1 MTRTV
6 PPASPRE
13 FFESYLPGWFAAAA
27 PSQVTSPGAL
37 VFHVGPESYALR
49 LAGGKLLVS
58 TNPAAAAILQVS
70 MAVADFAELVRQ
82 AGALFESGVSDR
94 LLALRSLSLDAER
107 AKMIRNVDGSVAFEI
122 ADGSQ
127 LRTLLLSPGVAS
139 NFTGMPVSFRLP
151 ARGCSTSTTIWRAF
165 TCGCSTSTTI
175 WRAFTCG
182 CVKTWSNGK
191 IGPFGT
197 SALSKITTN
206 SATV

>member
-1 MTRTV
+1 MTSTV

-58 TNPAAAAILQVS
+58 TNPAADAVLQVS

-107 AKMIRNVDGSVAFEI
+107 AKIIRNVDGSVAFEI

-127 LRTLLLSPGVAS
+127 LRTLLLSPGVAIAGGS
-139 NFTGMPVSFRLP
+139 PP
-151 ARGCSTSTTIWRAF
+151 ACTVRVAAEDFWALSRGEKNPF
-165 TCGCSTSTTI
+165 ELLME
-175 WRAFTCG
+175 
-182 CVKTWSNGK
+182 GK
-191 IGPFGT
+191 IRMQGRMEVAM
-197 SALSKITTN
+197 ALS
-206 SATV
+206 SVLVD